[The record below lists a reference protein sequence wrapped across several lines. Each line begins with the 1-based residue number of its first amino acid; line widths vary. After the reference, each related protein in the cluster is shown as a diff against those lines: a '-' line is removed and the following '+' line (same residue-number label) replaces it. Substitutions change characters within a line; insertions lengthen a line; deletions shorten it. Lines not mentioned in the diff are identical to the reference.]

1 MKITMVAVA
10 LLAVSATCM
19 GQNNA
24 GDALSGALNE
34 KLPGQPMPDLN
45 LPIYVKT
52 GSLICRRIT
61 GMRRIAE
68 EAARA
73 SDADQDRILKEGGCA
88 IVPADTRVSVVRL
101 DDKSWDGTLAKAQGL
116 AKVSWFQSNGT
127 TDAGFV
133 GIAALR
139 N

>member
-1 MKITMVAVA
+1 MRRTIVGIA
-10 LLAVSATCM
+10 LFATSVICM
-19 GQNNA
+19 AQQNT

-34 KLPGQPMPDLN
+34 RLPGRPMPDLK
-45 LPIYVKT
+45 LPIYLKT

-73 SDADQDRILKEGGCA
+73 SDADQDRILKQGGCA
-88 IVPADTRVSVVRL
+88 IAPADTRVSFVLL
-101 DDKSWDGTLAKAQGL
+101 DEKSWDGTLAKAQGL
-116 AKVSWFQSNGT
+116 AKVSWLQSNGT
-127 TDAGFV
+127 PDAGFV

>member
-1 MKITMVAVA
+1 MKKTIVGVV
-10 LLAVSATCM
+10 LLASYAACM
-19 GQNNA
+19 AQQST
-24 GDALSGALNE
+24 GDALSGALNAP
-34 KLPGQPMPDLN
+34 LPGRAMPDPK

-52 GSLICRRIT
+52 GSLVCRRIT

-88 IVPADTRVSVVRL
+88 IVPADTRVSLVPMEQG
-101 DDKSWDGTLAKAQGL
+101 SWDGTLAKAQGL
-116 AKVSWFQSNGT
+116 TKVSWMQSNGMSDT
-127 TDAGFV
+127 GYV

>member
-1 MKITMVAVA
+1 MKKTIVWVV
-10 LLAVSATCM
+10 LLASSAVCM
-19 GQNNA
+19 AQQNA
-24 GDALSGALNE
+24 GDALSGALNAP
-34 KLPGQPMPDLN
+34 LPGHAMPDPK

-73 SDADQDRILKEGGCA
+73 TDANQERILKEGGCA
-88 IVPADTRVSVVRL
+88 IVPADTRVFLVPMESG
-101 DDKSWDGTLAKAQGL
+101 SWDGTLAKAQGL
-116 AKVSWFQSNGT
+116 TKVSWLQSNGISDT
-127 TDAGFV
+127 GFV